1 MIAFSKAV
9 FALSL
14 ALTLAALGAVASWA
28 ADTPDVA
35 ALHAADDAWLKAY
48 SAGQVEKVVALYDDN
63 AVVFP
68 PGVPPLRGR
77 AAIQAF
83 FEKDMA
89 GFAKS
94 GLEMSFGKTPA
105 GGSSADMGWSSGTWT
120 LKDKTG
126 QVVDSGWYFSVSRQV
141 DGKWLYVRD
150 AWNSDRPAAPA
161 APAAE

>member
-1 MIAFSKAV
+1 MIVFKKAV
-9 FALSL
+9 PALSL
-14 ALTLAALGAVASWA
+14 ALALTALGAVASWA
-28 ADTPDVA
+28 ANTPEVA
-35 ALHAADDAWLKAY
+35 ALHAADDAWLVAY
-48 SAGQVEKVVALYDDN
+48 SAGQVESVVALYDEN
-63 AVVFP
+63 AEVFP

-83 FEKDMA
+83 FAKDTV

-105 GGSSADMGWSSGTWT
+105 GGSSGDLGWSSGTWT

-141 DGKWLYVRD
+141 DGKWLYIRD

-161 APAAE
+161 SPAAE